1 MYGKVLDEKVKIRP
15 KGEEIRGQKM
25 GANTDTGSGVE
36 MWKREGLGEKF
47 DGILVAGGH
56 GPGPLHP
63 PDGKGV
69 AQSFMGQ
76 VVAAGQLGVH
86 LVALQHL
93 VEEVNVA

>member
-1 MYGKVLDEKVKIRP
+1 MIRLRSDQR
-15 KGEEIRGQKM
+15 ERIQRFRGQEM
-25 GANTDTGSGVE
+25 GANTDRGDGVK
-36 MWKREGLGEKF
+36 MWTREGLGEKLA
-47 DGILVAGGH
+47 GILVAGGH

-63 PDGKGV
+63 PDRKGV